1 MIAGIFMLAAMLVIA
16 AIASLSGAIM
26 LVPTDLGFAYLQAS
40 SILIGAGAIVM
51 AVGFAARAL
60 DRRLASLASNGRLR
74 PEMVENLAE
83 AAELEPVELSKPPEA
98 PASSTVVA
106 GAATAAI
113 AAAGATLAATSLL
126 RDRDGEG
133 HATETPPIPAIAAD
147 LPESDPFNDI
157 LKDAAEIVAPSGAD
171 AGDIDGDNAAPVMAD
186 KTEASSE
193 PELATPQIELPPV
206 DLPLPIDLDAIR
218 LAVDEVI
225 VEAAPADDAQVHDI
239 QARDEGDH
247 PTRKPSKDEPSAEEI
262 VDDTPATTHSS
273 TPGLIPDAD
282 LAAIAAD
289 TGPPLSPLETLAPVG
304 SYDSGGTRFT
314 MYSDGSVVAQGP
326 EGERRFR
333 SLEEL
338 RRHIG
343 SA

>member
-16 AIASLSGAIM
+16 AIASIAGAIM

-60 DRRLASLASNGRLR
+60 DRRLASLTSVPRLR
-74 PEMVENLAE
+74 AAEPESPAE
-83 AAELEPVELSKPPEA
+83 AAELEAAELPKVPEA
-98 PASSTVVA
+98 SASPAA

-126 RDRDGEG
+126 RDRDD
-133 HATETPPIPAIAAD
+133 ETRAAEPTPIPAIAAD

-157 LKDAAEIVAPSGAD
+157 LKDVAEVVP
-171 AGDIDGDNAAPVMAD
+171 P
-186 KTEASSE
+186 TEAGLGDVGEGHAMPE
-193 PELATPQIELPPV
+193 PVEVTVPGGLEPLAPEIALPPV

-218 LAVDEVI
+218 VAVDEAVVDVVTSADNLYDHHTEDRSENTPSEDHI
-225 VEAAPADDAQVHDI
+225 STIEITEGAPA
-239 QARDEGDH
+239 G
-247 PTRKPSKDEPSAEEI
+247 P
-262 VDDTPATTHSS
+262 SS

-282 LAAIAAD
+282 MAAIAAD
-289 TGPPLSPLETLAPVG
+289 NTPPLAPLETLTAVG

-326 EGERRFR
+326 EGERRFH

-343 SA
+343 GG

>member
-16 AIASLSGAIM
+16 AVASLTGAVM

-51 AVGFAARAL
+51 AVGFAARSL
-60 DRRLASLASNGRLR
+60 DRRLASLASFGRVL
-74 PEMVENLAE
+74 PAKTDDLLEPAGIDVAE
-83 AAELEPVELSKPPEA
+83 TPKATDEPAELS
-98 PASSTVVA
+98 PAA

-126 RDRDGEG
+126 RDRDEVP
-133 HATETPPIPAIAAD
+133 APDAAPIAAIAAD

-157 LKDAAEIVAPSGAD
+157 LKDAAVVIPPSEATAVDPAGKPVELESATEGVKAVQEEPSAP
-171 AGDIDGDNAAPVMAD
+171 
-186 KTEASSE
+186 E
-193 PELATPQIELPPV
+193 IELPAVDFPLPV
-206 DLPLPIDLDAIR
+206 DLEAIHAAVR
-218 LAVDEVI
+218 EAVDETVASADAPKNRDVGKDSAREASGDESATSEP
-225 VEAAPADDAQVHDI
+225 VEEAPAL
-239 QARDEGDH
+239 
-247 PTRKPSKDEPSAEEI
+247 P
-262 VDDTPATTHSS
+262 PASM
-273 TPGLIPDAD
+273 PGLIPDAD
-282 LAAIAAD
+282 LAALTAD
-289 TGPPLSPLETLAPVG
+289 VGPSLAPLATLAAVG

-343 SA
+343 GA